1 MSAKKWVTIVTF
13 FCTMLAIILLPI
25 FKYLKYDMG
34 YDISLAV
41 FGSALLGFIM
51 SLVEYFTERRKAMEQ
66 FWVEAR
72 RILAQF
78 REAKCIK
85 FNEPEDMVVSCIVE
99 NYNNKLAQEYNL
111 VGANWWGI
119 TESHD
124 NQNRFIQWMTEHEV
138 MSFSEDDDISAIL
151 KKIYENRMDLY
162 EDTVKGVI
170 NNYIELSKISLSE
183 LDSAYGNL
191 NFIFANKSIRL
202 KAYNEIFDKIRKI
215 RNKIIMETFHFNL
228 WKEDKGNFVVCMNKA
243 IDISKLLFSEKSTKQ
258 NGIESVCIYQEQF
271 DDIEESLEKFR
282 TRIYFRAK
290 MEPIERIPVSGQI
303 INFED

>member
-25 FKYLKYDMG
+25 FKCLKYDMG

-111 VGANWWGI
+111 VGSNWWGI

-124 NQNRFIQWMTEHEV
+124 NQNRFIQWLTEHEV

-151 KKIYENRMDLY
+151 NKIYENRMDLY
-162 EDTVKGVI
+162 EDTVKSVI

-183 LDSAYGNL
+183 LDNAYGNL

-243 IDISKLLFSEKSTKQ
+243 IDISKLLFSEKRTKQ
-258 NGIESVCIYQEQF
+258 DGIESVCIYQEQF

-282 TRIYFRAK
+282 TQIYFRNK
-290 MEPIERIPVSGQI
+290 MEAIERIPVSGQI